1 MLEVNWI
8 ASASAV
14 TAALLAALVL
24 NVKVQAVPLVTEAAL
39 AEPIDVAPYSRVV
52 PLSQIPLLL
61 VGSASA
67 CRWRGCWP

>member
-8 ASASAV
+8 ASANAV
-14 TAALLAALVL
+14 TAALVALALK
-24 NVKVQAVPLVTEAAL
+24 VKVQAVPLVTEAAL

-61 VGSASA
+61 VGAASA
-67 CRWRGCWP
+67 CRWRCCWP